1 MAFDDQLGDETQPGI
16 LSSTR
21 DPQVGGYP
29 AGSRRGVEVAIG
41 DRLGDYE
48 IERRLGA
55 GGMGEVFAARSL
67 ATGERV
73 ALKVLAQ
80 AGSTALYRFKREF
93 RALADVTHPNLIALH
108 ELVIAREGPP
118 FFTMELVDGV
128 PFTEYVRGHTP
139 AGHLPNLVRLGR
151 SLGQLVVGIHHL
163 HLAQCLH
170 RDVKPSNV
178 LVSRGGRV
186 VILDFGLVSEL
197 DVIDVGMTRDGAPL
211 GTPAYMAPE
220 QAIAGK
226 TTPGSDL
233 YAIGVMLFECLTG
246 ELPFRGSAIE
256 VMIHKQEGEIPD
268 PRMKV
273 PGVSAELRSMCMRL
287 LARDPESRPSGP
299 ELLAAFEQ
307 MDFDL
312 GPGSWSGAAGI
323 GAGVGLA
330 AGPGGS
336 GVFAGASM
344 SSGSIASGDPR
355 LGSRAPFIGR
365 KRELAQLG
373 AALRDVEEI
382 QAAVTVHVYGASGFG
397 KSALLA
403 RFLGRVRRKHDA
415 LVLSGRCLERE
426 SVPYKGVDAII
437 DALSVQLR
445 RMPEVEVAALQP
457 RALGPL
463 TRIFP
468 VLGDVWSKPAFPGP
482 AEATEL
488 RRQGLAALRELVQRV
503 SDRRP
508 LVVCIDDFQWADID
522 SVRLLNSL
530 IRPPDAPAMLVLL
543 GFRDD
548 LELKPGSREAVAEL
562 TSADALEGRDV
573 RDLQLGPLDQGDAV
587 DLTMKLMGEAA
598 EPTLARSLV
607 EQAGANPFYLG
618 QLVLGG
624 RAQAEGAGNLDE
636 IVARRLVDLDHAR
649 RTLLALVAAAGGPVP
664 IVALDGVELE
674 GPSDSIGS
682 IIDELCALGLLTRPR
697 THDPHDPHQ
706 QADTKT
712 LDRSAWAVETAHGR
726 IREVVLSELEPDELR
741 GVHVQLA
748 ELLEQHG
755 GDLETL
761 AEQFAQG
768 GAAERAAEY
777 SERAAVQAAQ
787 ALAFARAAE
796 LYERTLELLPATA
809 PAAKRRALRLALA
822 HQLINL
828 GRGASASDILL
839 ELAVVSNPDEGRSLR
854 QRAAEQLL
862 RAGRL
867 DEGLDLSRTLFTELG
882 EPMPRGFWGAVWM
895 IVRER
900 GRLWW
905 RSLFGAAKLRP
916 EAEVSAQLLTRL
928 DVIANVATG
937 LSLQEIILTQ
947 ALHARALVL
956 AREAG
961 EPRRLGIVLSY
972 EFVAHAAVGRTESAR
987 RMMIECRELATRVD
1001 DVELDRAIDLSEAMV
1016 DWFGG
1021 RMPKARARLAHLLRR
1036 IEASP
1041 GADWIRA
1048 YAAIRYAETCVYS
1061 GQLGELRRELP
1072 RWIMTAREH
1081 GNLHEL
1087 ASLHGVAAT
1096 VSLYFDDLDG
1106 AKRNL
1111 DAGRECWDASRYT
1124 VPDLTLDLSAANV
1137 LLYAGEVERAR
1148 AEVASAAA
1156 SVRSSGMGRLP
1167 LISVLIEQ
1175 ARARVVLWSAVR
1187 EPNDLE
1193 LRREVARGCKLHH
1206 KIKDPLQ
1213 LGEARINEAA
1223 LCSIMGDREGM
1234 RRCWRDAQSH
1244 FEDNS
1249 MGAMLAAVRLRLA
1262 GQTKGRES
1270 AELEALGDAYLR
1282 EQGIPNR
1289 ARFLDLIAPMH
1300 DGRRAPG
1307 S

>member
-1 MAFDDQLGDETQPGI
+1 MAFDEQLGGEETQPGI
-16 LSSTR
+16 LGSTG
-21 DPQVGGYP
+21 D
-29 AGSRRGVEVAIG
+29 AGESGSVFASRRGAEVRVG

-93 RALADVTHPNLIALH
+93 RALADVTHPNLITLH
-108 ELVIAREGPP
+108 ELVIAREHPP

-139 AGHLPNLVRLGR
+139 AGQLPNLVRLGR
-151 SLGQLVVGIHHL
+151 SLGQLIFGIHHL

-186 VILDFGLVSEL
+186 VVLDFGLVSEL
-197 DVIDVGMTRDGAPL
+197 AGIDVGVTRDGAPL

-220 QAIAGK
+220 QAVAGK
-226 TTPGSDL
+226 TTPASDL

-256 VMIHKQEGEIPD
+256 VMMHKQEGEIPD
-268 PRMKV
+268 PRTKV
-273 PGVSAELRSMCMRL
+273 AELSPDLRALCMRL
-287 LARDPESRPSGP
+287 LARDPESRPTGSELITTFEALDLGLDHGSGSSSSSSSSGP
-299 ELLAAFEQ
+299 RGGAASLLA
-307 MDFDL
+307 
-312 GPGSWSGAAGI
+312 
-323 GAGVGLA
+323 GAGA
-330 AGPGGS
+330 S
-336 GVFAGASM
+336 GVFASTSL
-344 SSGSIASGDPR
+344 SSGSMVGGDLR
-355 LGSRAPFIGR
+355 LGTRAPFMGR
-365 KRELAQLG
+365 KRELGQLS

-382 QAAVTVHVYGASGFG
+382 NAAVTVHVFGASGFG
-397 KSALLA
+397 KSALLN
-403 RFLGRVRRKHDA
+403 RFLGRVRRKHEA

-468 VLGDVWSKPAFPGP
+468 VLGDVWPKPAYSGPG
-482 AEATEL
+482 EATEL
-488 RRQGLAALRELVQRV
+488 RRQGLGALRELVQRL

-522 SVRLLNSL
+522 SVRLLNAL

-543 GFRDD
+543 GFRND
-548 LELKPGSREAVAEL
+548 LELGPGSREAIAEL
-562 TSADALEGRDV
+562 TGASALEGRDV
-573 RDLQLGPLDQGDAV
+573 RDLQLGPLAQQDAV
-587 DLTMKLMGEAA
+587 ELTMKLMGEAA
-598 EPTLARSLV
+598 DPALARSHV
-607 EQAGANPFYLG
+607 ERAGANPFFLS
-618 QLVLGG
+618 QIVLGG
-624 RAQAEGAGNLDE
+624 HAKGEGAGELDLDE
-636 IVARRLVDLDHAR
+636 IVARRIVDLDPDR
-649 RTLLALVAAAGGPVP
+649 RTLLALVAAAGGPIPV
-664 IVALDGVELE
+664 VALDQLALNATLDAVL
-674 GPSDSIGS
+674 
-682 IIDELCALGLLTRPR
+682 DELCALGLLTRPR
-697 THDPHDPHQ
+697 THASDEELGTAP
-706 QADTKT
+706 
-712 LDRSAWAVETAHGR
+712 DRSTWAVETAHGR
-726 IREVVLSELEPDELR
+726 IREVVLGELEPAELR
-741 GVHVQLA
+741 AVHVQLA

-755 GDLETL
+755 GDLDTL
-761 AEQFAQG
+761 AEQFARG
-768 GAAERAAEY
+768 GAVERAAAY

-809 PAAKRRALRLALA
+809 PAAKRRSLRLALA

-828 GRGASASDILL
+828 GRGAAASDILL
-839 ELAVVSNPDEGRSLR
+839 ELAVVSKPDEARSLR

-900 GRLWW
+900 ARLRW
-905 RSLFGAAKLRP
+905 RALFGARELRT
-916 EAEVSAQLLTRL
+916 EAEVPAQLLTRL
-928 DVIANVATG
+928 DVISSVATG

-972 EFVAHAAVGRTESAR
+972 EFVAQAALGRSEAAR
-987 RMMIECRELATRVD
+987 RMMIDCRELATRVD
-1001 DVELDRAIDLSEAMV
+1001 DVELDRAIDLSEAMI

-1021 RMPKARARLAHLLRR
+1021 RMPKARLRLAHLLRR

-1048 YAAIRYAETCVYS
+1048 YAAIRYAETCMYS

-1072 RWIMTAREH
+1072 RWITTAREH

-1087 ASLHGVAAT
+1087 ASLCGVGAT
-1096 VSLYFDDLDG
+1096 VSLYYDDLDG
-1106 AKRNL
+1106 AKRHL

-1137 LLYAGEVERAR
+1137 MLYGGNAEGAL
-1148 AEVASAAA
+1148 AEVAMAAA
-1156 SVRSSGMGRLP
+1156 SARDSGMGRLP
-1167 LISVLIEQ
+1167 LISVLIQQ
-1175 ARARVVLWSAVR
+1175 ARARVVIWSAVR
-1187 EPNDLE
+1187 NPNDLE
-1193 LRREVARGCKLHH
+1193 LRRQVARGCKLHR
-1206 KIKDPLQ
+1206 KIKDPLL
-1213 LGEARINEAA
+1213 LGEARLNEAA
-1223 LCSIMGDREGM
+1223 LCSILGDREGM
-1234 RRCWRDAQSH
+1234 RRSWRDAQSH
-1244 FEDNS
+1244 FEDNG
-1249 MGAMLAAVRLRLA
+1249 MGAMLAAARLRLA
-1262 GQTKGRES
+1262 AHTKGRES

-1289 ARFLDLIAPMH
+1289 ARFLDLLAPAH
-1300 DGRRAPG
+1300 RIP
-1307 S
+1307 SK